1 MKILSL
7 IPFEKEDIQKLNAV
21 VGDNRLFISDN
32 ESLSDNEIAQ
42 SEIILGNIPPERL
55 RCAHNLRWLQ
65 LNSAGVD
72 AYVADGVLPEGV
84 MLTNCKGAFDLAL
97 AEHTLAALL
106 MLMKNLHLY
115 RDNHNMALWRDE
127 GKADTIV
134 GAKVLIIG
142 FGSIGKEFGRKVAAL
157 GGKVYG
163 ITRTMQETPDYAK
176 GVYTVDNLHKHLP
189 DADVVMACLPST
201 PDTNNLLGEKEFSM
215 MKDGAYFI
223 NVGRGSTLNE
233 EALYKAL
240 VNGKL
245 AGASIDVTAV
255 EPLPIS
261 SKLWGLKNLLITP
274 HISGWYHLKNTYT
287 QIADIVMINLAR
299 YLKGEELINK
309 VEIRRGY

>member
-7 IPFEKEDIQKLNAV
+7 IPFEREDIQKLNAV
-21 VGDNRLFISDN
+21 VGDNTLFIRDYN
-32 ESLSDNEIAQ
+32 SLNDNEIAQ

-55 RCAHNLRWLQ
+55 SCAHNLRWLQ

-72 AYVADGVLPEGV
+72 AYTADGILPERV

-97 AEHTLAALL
+97 AEHTLAALF

-127 GKADTIV
+127 GRADTLV

-163 ITRTMQETPDYAK
+163 ITRTNLEIPDYAK
-176 GVYTVDNLHKHLP
+176 GVYTVDNLRKLLP

-201 PDTNNLLGEKEFSM
+201 PDTEKLLGAEEFAM

-223 NVGRGSTLNE
+223 NVGRGNTVDE
-233 EALYKAL
+233 DALYKAL
-240 VNGKL
+240 VSGKL
-245 AGASIDVTAV
+245 AGASIDVTEI
-255 EPLPIS
+255 EPLPID

-287 QIADIVMINLAR
+287 QIADIVMINLVR
-299 YLKGEELINK
+299 YLNGEELINI
-309 VEIRRGY
+309 VERKRGY

>member
-7 IPFEKEDIQKLNAV
+7 IPFDREDIQKLNAV
-21 VGDNRLFISDN
+21 VGDNTLFIRDYN
-32 ESLSDNEIAQ
+32 SLNDNEIAQ

-55 RCAHNLRWLQ
+55 SCAHNLRWLQ

-72 AYVADGVLPEGV
+72 SYTADGILPERV

-115 RDNHNMALWRDE
+115 RDNHNLSVWKDE
-127 GKADTIV
+127 GRADTLV

-163 ITRTMQETPDYAK
+163 ITRTNLDTPDYAK
-176 GVYTVDNLHKHLP
+176 GVYTVDNLRKLLP

-201 PDTNNLLGEKEFSM
+201 PDTEKLLGAEEFAM

-223 NVGRGSTLNE
+223 NVGRGNTVDE
-233 EALYKAL
+233 DALYKAL
-240 VNGKL
+240 VSGKL
-245 AGASIDVTAV
+245 AGASIDVTEI
-255 EPLPIS
+255 EPLPID

-287 QIADIVMINLAR
+287 QIADIVMINLVR
-299 YLKGEELINK
+299 YLNGEELINI
-309 VEIRRGY
+309 VERKRGY